1 MADEAETLTAD
12 EAAGSWS
19 ANWPHL
25 VRLAFAVIAVQ
36 LFFWLIVKPLVIG
49 SPAPPFETIDG
60 YGFEQ
65 AQISAPT
72 LSAAAQAEFE
82 TIPEMPAWH
91 CCESGY
97 RAFRYSFDLDAIPE
111 KGLGIAPHIRADN
124 FAIYVNDGFIAGKG
138 RFGLPDHTYDSMIRE
153 TYHIPPNM
161 LSIGRNDVTF
171 VLVREGIPYFDY
183 FPPILAEYSY
193 LEERLERTNWLS
205 NGYTYG
211 VLAAIGMVALFSL
224 IFFVISGRERDAFWL
239 FVLSG
244 TLAAS
249 NHYYVWLDP
258 PFGGYSRVFYFHA
271 LALAVPFAWFGW
283 ADAWSRDRYRWLLPA
298 AALIFSLAIT
308 ATTYA
313 LATMPYG
320 PGYDR
325 AGEIMVYCGIGFAIA
340 TAARLLWNFRNLDED
355 RYFEAALAILL
366 ISLIVLQVTTE
377 LTQALNMGYMIRT
390 QPFLI
395 IGIAIAFFARRV
407 RLFRSSA
414 QINTLLQQQLDERTA
429 ELAVAHDREKRLI
442 RTQALD
448 EERQRIMRD
457 MHDGLGSHLMSMLM
471 MAKRGNGKHVDY
483 AEGLQSVIDEMRLMI
498 DSMDSVGES
507 LRSAMTVFR
516 KRVVPRAR
524 EAGFVIEWEDK
535 TTGDYPDYG
544 PREVLQVFRILQEA
558 ITNALKHS
566 GGDAISVL
574 IEDMPEADGAIS
586 ITITDNGSG
595 LEAPGET
602 GTRMVGRGLKNMKA
616 RAAGIGALLDLQP
629 AKEGMRVALHL
640 RKAG

>member
-1 MADEAETLTAD
+1 MAEEVVTLAGTGTARLG
-12 EAAGSWS
+12 AA
-19 ANWPHL
+19 NLPHL
-25 VRLAFAVIAVQ
+25 FRLASAVVILQ
-36 LFFWLIVKPLVIG
+36 LLFWLIVKPLVIG
-49 SPAPPFETIDG
+49 SPAPPFETING
-60 YGFEQ
+60 YDFEQ
-65 AQISAPT
+65 AEISAPT
-72 LSAAAQAEFE
+72 LAAAEQAEFE
-82 TIPEMPAWH
+82 AIPEMPAWH
-91 CCESGY
+91 CCENGY
-97 RAFRYSFDLDAIPE
+97 RAFRYSFDLDRIPQ

-124 FAIYVNDGFIAGKG
+124 FAIYVNGSFIAGTG
-138 RFGLPDHTYDSMIRE
+138 RLYLPDHTYDSMIRE
-153 TYHIPPNM
+153 TYHVPANAV
-161 LSIGRNDVTF
+161 LVGRNQVTF
-171 VLVREGIPYFDY
+171 VLVRDGIPYFDY

-193 LEERLERTNWLS
+193 LEQRLERTNWLS

-224 IFFVISGRERDAFWL
+224 IFFVISGRDRDAFWL
-239 FVLSG
+239 FALSG

-249 NHYYVWLDP
+249 NHYYIWFDP
-258 PFGGYSRVFYFHA
+258 PFDGNFRVFYFHA
-271 LALAVPFAWFGW
+271 LTLAVQFAWFGW
-283 ADAWSRDRYRWLLPA
+283 ADAWSRDQYRWLLPVA
-298 AALIFSLAIT
+298 GSFFAGAVG
-308 ATTYA
+308 ATLYA
-313 LATMPYG
+313 LTTMPAG
-320 PGYDR
+320 QGYDR

-340 TAARLLWNFRNLDED
+340 TGARLLWNFRNLAED

-407 RLFRSSA
+407 RLFRSAS
-414 QINTLLQQQLDERTA
+414 QINALLQERLDERTL

-448 EERQRIMRD
+448 EERQRIMRE

-471 MAKRGNGKHVDY
+471 MAKRGNGKHSDY

-507 LRSAMTVFR
+507 LRSALTVFR
-516 KRVVPRAR
+516 NRVVPRAR
-524 EAGFVIEWEDK
+524 EAGFSIEWNDK

-574 IEDMPEADGAIS
+574 IGDTPEQEGAIS
-586 ITITDNGSG
+586 ITIADNGSG
-595 LEAPGET
+595 IEAPDGMDA
-602 GTRMVGRGLKNMKA
+602 RIAGRGLKNMKA
-616 RAAGIGALLDLQP
+616 RATGIGAAIELHS
-629 AKEGMRVALHL
+629 AKKGMRVTL
-640 RKAG
+640 RLRNAV